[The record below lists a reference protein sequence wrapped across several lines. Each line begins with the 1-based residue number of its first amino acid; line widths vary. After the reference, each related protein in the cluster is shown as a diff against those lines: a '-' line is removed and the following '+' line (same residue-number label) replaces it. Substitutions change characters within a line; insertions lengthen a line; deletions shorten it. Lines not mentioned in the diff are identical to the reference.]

1 MKFISFD
8 SKWPADGQMVLVRFQ
23 QPSVNGT
30 MTAWYKILE
39 KSEIDYETVTNHS
52 AVGWIP
58 VEDLNQLSVDR
69 NELCEGVATFYYKEG
84 DTWKRVGEGYTTTID
99 LGLSTWEF
107 ERRVWIREFSFEL
120 DFYKKFKDTDE
131 WPTLKMEAKMPVV
144 RRVGNG
150 ASLSVIYITANNVQ
164 VKEHFGDY
172 MWVALLQDENGYSME
187 MKVE

>member
-8 SKWPADGQMVLVRFQ
+8 DKWPADDQMVLVRFQ
-23 QPSVNGT
+23 QPSIVGSIT
-30 MTAWYKILE
+30 TYKILKE
-39 KSEIDYETVTNHS
+39 SELLDEAVNRF
-52 AVGWIP
+52 AVGWMP
-58 VEDLNQLSVDR
+58 VEDLNQLGVDR
-69 NELCEGVATFYYKEG
+69 NELCEGVATLYYKEG

-120 DFYKKFKDTDE
+120 NFYKKFKDADE

-172 MWVALLQDENGYSME
+172 MQVVLLQDEDGYSME

>member
-8 SKWPADGQMVLVRFQ
+8 NKWPADGQMVLVRFQ
-23 QPSVNGT
+23 QPSIDSSMAT
-30 MTAWYKILE
+30 WYEILE
-39 KSEIDYETVTNHS
+39 KSEIDYEMVTNRS
-52 AVGWIP
+52 AVGWMP
-58 VEDLNQLSVDR
+58 VEDLNQLGVDR
-69 NELCEGVATFYYKEG
+69 SELCGGIATLYYKEG
-84 DTWKRVGEGYTTTID
+84 DTWKRVGEGYTTAID

-120 DFYKKFKDTDE
+120 SFYGKFKDADK
-131 WPTLKMEAKMPVV
+131 WPVLKMEAKIPVV
-144 RRVGNG
+144 KRIGNG

-172 MWVALLQDENGYSME
+172 MQVALLQDEDGYSME